1 MSIKAIKVNIKG
13 RIQGVGYRANTH
25 QKATR
30 LGIKG
35 YIRSTSGNEVEVVA
49 EGDEDNLKKLIEFLE
64 VGPDGTEIEKFDF
77 EWIEPTDDFIRFAI
91 KYQS

>member
-1 MSIKAIKVNIKG
+1 MSNKAVKVKVKG

-25 QKATR
+25 QKATQ

-35 YIRSTSGNEVEVVA
+35 YIRGTSGNEVEVVA
-49 EGDEDNLKKLIEFLE
+49 EGNEDNLEKLIDFLK
-64 VGPDGTEIEKFDF
+64 VGPDGTEIEAFDVN
-77 EWIEPTDDFIRFAI
+77 WIEPTGDFIRFAI